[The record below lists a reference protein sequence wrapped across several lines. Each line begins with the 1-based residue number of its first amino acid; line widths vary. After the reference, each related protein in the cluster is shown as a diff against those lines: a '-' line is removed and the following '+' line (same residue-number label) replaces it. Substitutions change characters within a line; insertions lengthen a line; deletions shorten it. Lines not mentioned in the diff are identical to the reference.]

1 MSELL
6 KNTSIKIELEM
17 HLLAAKS
24 KNWQYF
30 FQRKDK
36 YKEQKLQTAVC
47 CFPNNTSRFSFYQ
60 GHCR

>member
-1 MSELL
+1 MSINF
-6 KNTSIKIELEM
+6 KK
-17 HLLAAKS
+17 K
-24 KNWQYF
+24 KRKKKK
-30 FQRKDK
+30 RKDK